1 MQQSP
6 LCLSA
11 LCTRRENKANRSICT
26 PDSCVILILHSHL
39 LPVSSHSQ
47 TQTVLVYRSNSVSAL
62 CLNWE
67 KQWQHT
73 GRSQHS
79 VDLMLMEHRRA
90 KALEAASAASAS
102 NTFPSKAVG
111 KPRLVEQWD
120 GMGKLWALLLPGW
133 LLGLNSYLYRAL
145 PLCCSFRWRTVN
157 LCYIVFLSFLIHVF
171 LISRS
176 SLPKRIK
183 TQQWYPTLHD
193 IVQWLWKNTTSG
205 IRMVTDC
212 TGLDTSL
219 SWPVQPEDWGRR
231 MWCLWIW
238 STFGARVT
246 EAEG

>member
-1 MQQSP
+1 MPKCLYNEGHKQHYTDFSLGKAQDLADGSSTEAVQQSP

-73 GRSQHS
+73 SRSQHS

-111 KPRLVEQWD
+111 KPRLAEKWD

-145 PLCCSFRWRTVN
+145 PLCCSF
-157 LCYIVFLSFLIHVF
+157 
-171 LISRS
+171 
-176 SLPKRIK
+176 
-183 TQQWYPTLHD
+183 Q
-193 IVQWLWKNTTSG
+193 
-205 IRMVTDC
+205 
-212 TGLDTSL
+212 
-219 SWPVQPEDWGRR
+219 
-231 MWCLWIW
+231 
-238 STFGARVT
+238 
-246 EAEG
+246 